1 MRLWRE
7 CIILRLTINMRLQVG
22 SPTND
27 LDETK
32 SFVEWILKMSKC
44 NIGGPNDGESQV
56 EFSEDII
63 VRSTGDHIPS
73 VVCTIYSYFENHI
86 DDPSYFQDKAI
97 LVSTNENVDVIN
109 DYKLGLM
116 KDEGKMYL
124 SSNFVC
130 ETESADCFEESTY
143 SPYAIPIIVCFAM
156 TLNKSQRQ
164 SLLRVGLYL
173 RKLIFTHVTLEN
185 SGFESP
191 PTNLTT
197 NSTSQFILLD
207 PKTNRIPGWSFN
219 GTVWYVTA
227 GENVSLPGNGHGVQL
242 GPNGMINQTF
252 KQDGNYYYVLTFTL
266 APSSPDCA
274 NSTSVNV
281 SGPTASEVFFF
292 RESLGTEMWQTYA
305 YSLWNQMGLMSLQIQ
320 STSTNNGFANNGFE
334 VGPAFI
340 GNSSQGVLLEADSSY
355 PESSIQ
361 SPLQHWSILGIVK
374 YLDSKHYAVP
384 RGGRAVELVSGISP
398 LIVGTISII

>member
-1 MRLWRE
+1 MALMNL
-7 CIILRLTINMRLQVG
+7 IFILL
-22 SPTND
+22 
-27 LDETK
+27 
-32 SFVEWILKMSKC
+32 F
-44 NIGGPNDGESQV
+44 
-56 EFSEDII
+56 
-63 VRSTGDHIPS
+63 
-73 VVCTIYSYFENHI
+73 
-86 DDPSYFQDKAI
+86 
-97 LVSTNENVDVIN
+97 LVSLV
-109 DYKLGLM
+109 
-116 KDEGKMYL
+116 
-124 SSNFVC
+124 
-130 ETESADCFEESTY
+130 Y
-143 SPYAIPIIVCFAM
+143 S
-156 TLNKSQRQ
+156 K
-164 SLLRVGLYL
+164 
-173 RKLIFTHVTLEN
+173 VTLEN

-320 STSTNNGFANNGFE
+320 STSTSNSNSNSNNITCWPIVDTILVTGIDSPWWYSDNGFANNGFE

-384 RGGRAVELVSGISP
+384 RGGRAVELVSGNPSGIVSDVGFLKDRQVTIDFIMGDANDSCVGDFLVFLQVGDTMIWNFTMRSIGVGSREAHSVTFKANFSNTEQVLISFTSFNETQNSNNVLCGP
-398 LIVGTISII
+398 VIDSTVLRFSDGLHSKAHKHIGSEFRL